1 MTTEK
6 HRKEV
11 RGRLVSM
18 MKCAQDSRDHPELH
32 TAAVFDMAVILSH
45 LSEIAEES
53 TLRLESH
60 TKRLVHLTYVL
71 AALTLGLFIFTIALY
86 IRG

>member
-1 MTTEK
+1 MTTEE

-18 MKCAQDSRDHPELH
+18 FKCAQESRDHPELH

-45 LSEIAEES
+45 LSEISEES
-53 TLRLESH
+53 SMRLETH

-71 AALTLGLFIFTIALY
+71 AALTLGLLIFTVALY
-86 IRG
+86 CSH